1 MIDFYEV
8 LDIPT
13 NATSMDIEK
22 AIRLARQRG
31 DVDEKILSQA
41 RNYLI
46 DPKMRKVYN
55 KKMGIKASTRAR
67 SRSALKSD
75 TPFWIPVMIIVAILG
90 MGIVGLQWVRKDAQT
105 KNDEAAARQVEQ
117 RAKQQERMV
126 DGGGNGADV
135 EARVKDW
142 HQSQI
147 NVAHD
152 EAHGAE
158 HMLTTK
164 KLLSESSAFKEMK
177 LVLFLPQGEQAQLVM
192 YADAPVSCSGECR
205 IQLVFD
211 ADNRYSLPAQA
222 GNHYWITPISDSAV
236 NMFRQDGSVKVVLPD
251 ADNSQFEFSYKG
263 LRQ

>member
-1 MIDFYEV
+1 MIDFYEI
-8 LDIPT
+8 LGIPT

-46 DPKMRKVYN
+46 DPKMRKVYD
-55 KKMGIKASTRAR
+55 KKMGINAASRAR
-67 SRSALKSD
+67 PRSALKSD
-75 TPFWIPVMIIVAILG
+75 TPFWIPVLVIVIILVLG
-90 MGIVGLQWVRKDAQT
+90 MVGMFYLRKDANEKRVEAEIRQSQEQT
-105 KNDEAAARQVEQ
+105 KQ
-117 RAKQQERMV
+117 RERMT
-126 DGGGNGADV
+126 DGGNDGADV
-135 EARVKDW
+135 QARVNDW

-147 NVAHD
+147 NVTHD

-158 HMLTTK
+158 YMLTTK
-164 KLLSESSAFKEMK
+164 KRLSESSVFKEMK
-177 LVLFLPQGEQAQLVM
+177 LVLFLPQGDQAQLVM
-192 YADAPVSCSGECR
+192 YADEPVSCSGECR

-222 GNHYWITPISDSAV
+222 GNQYWITPISDSAV
-236 NMFRQDGSVKVVLPD
+236 DAFRQDGTVSVTLPD
-251 ADNSQFEFSYKG
+251 TDHSQFQFTYKG

>member
-1 MIDFYEV
+1 MIDFYEA
-8 LDIPT
+8 LGIPT

-46 DPKMRKVYN
+46 DPKMRKVYD
-55 KKMGIKASTRAR
+55 KKMGINAASRAR
-67 SRSALKSD
+67 PRSALKSD
-75 TPFWIPVMIIVAILG
+75 TPFWIPVLVIVIILVLG
-90 MGIVGLQWVRKDAQT
+90 MVGMFYLRKDANEKHAEAEIRQSQEQT
-105 KNDEAAARQVEQ
+105 KQ
-117 RAKQQERMV
+117 RERMA
-126 DGGGNGADV
+126 DGGNDGPDV
-135 EARVKDW
+135 QARVNDW
-142 HQSQI
+142 YQSKI

-152 EAHGAE
+152 EAHGSE
-158 HMLTTK
+158 YMLTTK
-164 KLLSESSAFKEMK
+164 KRLSESSVFKEMK

-192 YADAPVSCSGECR
+192 YADGPVSCSGECR

-222 GNHYWITPISDSAV
+222 GNQYWITPISDSAV
-236 NMFRQDGSVKVVLPD
+236 NAFRQDGTVSVTLPD
-251 ADNSQFEFSYKG
+251 SDHSQFQFTYQG

>member
-1 MIDFYEV
+1 MIDFYEA
-8 LDIPT
+8 LGIPT

-46 DPKMRKVYN
+46 DPKMRKVYD
-55 KKMGIKASTRAR
+55 KKMGINAASRAR
-67 SRSALKSD
+67 PRSALKSD
-75 TPFWIPVMIIVAILG
+75 TPFWIPVLVIVIILVLG
-90 MGIVGLQWVRKDAQT
+90 MVGMFYLRKDANEKRAEAEIRQSQEQT
-105 KNDEAAARQVEQ
+105 KQ
-117 RAKQQERMV
+117 RERMA
-126 DGGGNGADV
+126 DGGNDGPDV
-135 EARVKDW
+135 QALVNDW
-142 HQSQI
+142 YQSKI

-152 EAHGAE
+152 EAHGSE
-158 HMLTTK
+158 YMLTTK
-164 KLLSESSAFKEMK
+164 KRLSESSVFKEMK

-192 YADAPVSCSGECR
+192 YADGPVSCSGECR

-222 GNHYWITPISDSAV
+222 GNQYWITPISDSAV
-236 NMFRQDGSVKVVLPD
+236 NAFRQDGTVSVTLPD
-251 ADNSQFEFSYKG
+251 SDHSQFQFTYQG

>member
-1 MIDFYEV
+1 MIDFYEA
-8 LDIPT
+8 LGIPT

-46 DPKMRKVYN
+46 DPKMRKVYD
-55 KKMGIKASTRAR
+55 KKMGINAVSRAR
-67 SRSALKSD
+67 PRTSLKSD
-75 TPFWIPVMIIVAILG
+75 TPFWIPVLVIVIILVLG
-90 MGIVGLQWVRKDAQT
+90 MVGMFYLRKDANEKRAEAEIRQSQEQT
-105 KNDEAAARQVEQ
+105 KQ
-117 RAKQQERMV
+117 RERMA
-126 DGGGNGADV
+126 DGGNDGPDV
-135 EARVKDW
+135 QALVNDW
-142 HQSQI
+142 YQSKI

-152 EAHGAE
+152 EAHGSE
-158 HMLTTK
+158 YMLTTK
-164 KLLSESSAFKEMK
+164 KRLSESSVFKEMK

-192 YADAPVSCSGECR
+192 YADGPVSCSGECR

-222 GNHYWITPISDSAV
+222 GNQYWITPISDSAV
-236 NMFRQDGSVKVVLPD
+236 NAFRQDGTVSVTLPD
-251 ADNSQFEFSYKG
+251 SDHSQFQFTYQG

>member
-1 MIDFYEV
+1 MIDFYEA
-8 LDIPT
+8 LGIPT

-46 DPKMRKVYN
+46 DPKMRKVYD
-55 KKMGIKASTRAR
+55 KKMGINAASRAR
-67 SRSALKSD
+67 PRSALKSD
-75 TPFWIPVMIIVAILG
+75 TPFWIPVLVIVIILVLG
-90 MGIVGLQWVRKDAQT
+90 MVGMFYLRKDANEKRAEAEIRQSQEQT
-105 KNDEAAARQVEQ
+105 KQ
-117 RAKQQERMV
+117 RERMA
-126 DGGGNGADV
+126 DGGNDGPDV
-135 EARVKDW
+135 QALVNDW
-142 HQSQI
+142 YQSKI

-152 EAHGAE
+152 EAHGSE
-158 HMLTTK
+158 YMITTK
-164 KLLSESSAFKEMK
+164 KRLSESSVFKEMK

-236 NMFRQDGSVKVVLPD
+236 NMFRQDGSVTVVLPD

>member
-13 NATSMDIEK
+13 NASSMDIEK

-46 DPKMRKVYN
+46 DPKMRKVYD
-55 KKMGIKASTRAR
+55 KKMGINASTRAR

-75 TPFWIPVMIIVAILG
+75 TPFWIPVMVIVAILG
-90 MGIVGLQWVRKDAQT
+90 LGIVGLQWVRKDAQT
-105 KNDEAAARQVEQ
+105 KNDEAAARQVQQ

-142 HQSQI
+142 HSSQI
-147 NVAHD
+147 NVDHD
-152 EAHGAE
+152 DAHGAE

-177 LVLFLPQGEQAQLVM
+177 LVLFLPQGEQAQLV
-192 YADAPVSCSGECR
+192 
-205 IQLVFD
+205 FD
-211 ADNRYSLPAQA
+211 VDNRYSLPAQA